1 MSVVFIGLGL
11 SDERGLTIEG
21 LEEARRSGSVFAEFY
36 TNIMPGLDRKKL
48 ELLLGK
54 RIVELSRVQLEDEG
68 GKQIVE
74 AVERGGVGFLLPG
87 CPMIAATPTSIRLE
101 PRRNGI
107 PS

>member
-11 SDERGLTIEG
+11 NDERGLTIEG

-74 AVERGGVGFLLPG
+74 AVERGRGGFLDPG
-87 CPMIAATPTSIRLE
+87 DPMIAADQPPIRQARAKHGK
-101 PRRNGI
+101 P
-107 PS
+107 